1 MFLELHP
8 VDVHGW
14 LVRICRELPDE
25 VLFFIGQKLVNKC
38 ETDLYLSQCL
48 LLAQEQKEDP
58 GYCADF
64 DSVCKTIVRISTG
77 KNDKKVKKLDYAVW
91 LKKGSGEGRLSN
103 EEINRLASGEGKLY
117 MRSVDSLCSHI
128 GENSP
133 KEEQNLRRVRQ
144 CSWKNQLLLLFP
156 SVSEKEGDPAETPL
170 RLEQKSLERLLELLP
185 EKVLQG
191 LSEHDPEFKELYK
204 GAAVPRKP
212 ERTEADLYEIIMN
225 YLHVNDLN
233 VDDLSLDELRITRET
248 WYNWRRAWK
257 KGNKSAIPRWAML
270 YLAIRFD
277 LDYLEMLQFLQLAGY
292 RPGYSDL
299 DVKIR
304 LYFATRQGVKEELLQ
319 ELWQHHPK

>member
-1 MFLELHP
+1 MFLELYP
-8 VDVHGW
+8 VDAHDW
-14 LVRICRELPDE
+14 LIRICRELPDE

-58 GYCADF
+58 TYCADF
-64 DSVCKTIVRISTG
+64 DSVCKTIVRISIG
-77 KNDKKVKKLDYAVW
+77 KNDKKVKKRDYAVW
-91 LKKGSGEGRLSN
+91 LKKGNGEGWLSN
-103 EEINRLASGEGKLY
+103 EEIDRLASGKGKLY

-133 KEEQNLRRVRQ
+133 EEEQNLRCVRQ
-144 CSWKNQLLLLFP
+144 CFWKNQVLLLFP
-156 SVSEKEGDPAETPL
+156 LLFREGRSAEATPQ
-170 RLEQKSLERLLELLP
+170 LEQKSLERLLEFLP
-185 EKVLQG
+185 EKVLQS

-204 GAAVPRKP
+204 AAAGPGKP

-225 YLHVNDLN
+225 YLHVNDLI
-233 VDDLSLDELRITRET
+233 VDDLSADELRIASKT
-248 WYNWRRAWK
+248 WYNWRSAWK

-292 RPGYSDL
+292 RPGYSEL
-299 DVKIR
+299 DMKIR
-304 LYFATRQGVKEELLQ
+304 LYFATRQGAKEELLQ
-319 ELWQHHPK
+319 ELRQYRPR